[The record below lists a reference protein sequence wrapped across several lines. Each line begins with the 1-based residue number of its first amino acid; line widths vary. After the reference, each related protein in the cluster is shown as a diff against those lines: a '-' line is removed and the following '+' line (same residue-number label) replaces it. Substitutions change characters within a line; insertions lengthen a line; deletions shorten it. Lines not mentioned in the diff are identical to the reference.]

1 MEDTQIIELFWS
13 RNESAIQATTNK
25 YGRLLHSIAYH
36 ILANHEDSEECVND
50 TCFKVWQTI
59 PPQKPVSLT
68 AYLGRIVRNLSINR
82 WQEKRAQKRFG
93 GTEILLSELG
103 ECIPSNETVEQE
115 ADAHELAEFISE
127 WLTVQSQDNRILFL
141 RRYWFG
147 DSVKSLSLQTGIA
160 ANKLAGR
167 LFRLRQDLKSAMEKE
182 GIKP

>member
-1 MEDTQIIELFWS
+1 MEDTEIIGLFWS
-13 RNESAIQATTNK
+13 RKESAIQATTNK

-82 WQEKRAQKRFG
+82 WQEKHAQKRFG

-115 ADAHELAEFISE
+115 TDAHELAEFISE

-147 DSVKSLSLQTGIA
+147 DSVKALSLQTGTA

-182 GIKP
+182 GIRP